1 LKNYKTMKNEPLTK
15 EEGKILLDI
24 ARQTVEKYVQEK
36 KIPEF
41 DIERKRLK
49 EKEGVFVTIKK
60 GDRLRGCIGQ
70 IVSPGQPLWELARDM
85 AISACSQDYRFE
97 PISPK
102 ELGELNYEI
111 SVLSIPK
118 EIDRWQDI
126 KLGRHGVI
134 IERGAKTGVFLP
146 QVAEETGWNLEEFL
160 SELCSQKAGLAP
172 DAYKN
177 DLKVKIKIFTA
188 QIIKEDN
195 KIQ

>member
-1 LKNYKTMKNEPLTK
+1 MKNEPLTK

-24 ARQTVEKYVQEK
+24 ARQTVEGYVQEK

-49 EKEGVFVTIKK
+49 EQEGVFVTIKK
-60 GDRLRGCIGQ
+60 GNRLRGCIGQ
-70 IVSPGQPLWELARDM
+70 IVSPGQPLWELTRDM

-97 PISPK
+97 SISAK
-102 ELGELNYEI
+102 ELGEINYEI

-118 EIDRWQDI
+118 EINRWQDV

-134 IERGAKTGVFLP
+134 IERGLRTGVFLP

-172 DAYKN
+172 DSYKN
-177 DLKVKIKIFTA
+177 DPKIKIKIFTA
-188 QIIKEDN
+188 QVIKEDN
-195 KIQ
+195 KI

>member
-1 LKNYKTMKNEPLTK
+1 MKNEPLTK